1 MKCYAIE
8 YFIKENE
15 KDEKISEVKL
25 YRANKNGGTFKF
37 ASKPIY
43 CDRDKFVE
51 MINSREVFTLTRMVN
66 SGLFSVSSTF
76 NITINNLGYI
86 NSKQNSR
93 EDFLPYVEFKIK

>member
-51 MINSREVFTLTRMVN
+51 IFYSILNVKNECFRDKSPNDKLRR
-66 SGLFSVSSTF
+66 
-76 NITINNLGYI
+76 
-86 NSKQNSR
+86 
-93 EDFLPYVEFKIK
+93 

>member
-37 ASKPIY
+37 TSKPIY